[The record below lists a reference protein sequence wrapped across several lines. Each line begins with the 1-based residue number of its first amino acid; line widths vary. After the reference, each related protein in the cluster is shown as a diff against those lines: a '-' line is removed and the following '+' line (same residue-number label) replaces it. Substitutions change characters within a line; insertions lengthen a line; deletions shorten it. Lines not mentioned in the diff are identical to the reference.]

1 MSADGDPDADL
12 IEVVAGVLRDD
23 RGRILLSRRPE
34 GKHLA
39 GTWEFP
45 GGKLDADESAT
56 DALARE
62 LAEELG
68 IRIAQA
74 SPWLSVTHAYPELSV
89 RLRLFTVAAW
99 SGQPRGLEG
108 QRLRWVA
115 PQAMP
120 QLEMPA
126 ADRPIV
132 RALSLSPRYAIAPEA
147 GAVGGLRAVA
157 DWVDQ
162 ALEAGHRL
170 FRLSSA
176 GLDEAAVG
184 QLGRDV
190 GERIGQAGGTWLL
203 AGSIEQATRAGA
215 DGVDL
220 SADRLRAID
229 RRPLPADRWLAAACH
244 DAGDLAAA
252 ARAGVDFLT
261 LSPLRETASHPGRR
275 TLGWSGFE
283 ALCARSPA
291 PVFAAGG
298 VAPEELRRVREL
310 GGFGVAET
318 TGVGAP

>member
-45 GGKLDADESAT
+45 GGKRDADESAA

-115 PQAMP
+115 PQTMG

-132 RALSLSPRYAIAPEA
+132 RALSLSPLYAIAPEPD
-147 GAVGGLRAVA
+147 AVGGVGAVA
-157 DWVDQ
+157 DWVDM

-170 FRLSSA
+170 FCLSSR
-176 GLDEAAVG
+176 GLDAAALSE
-184 QLGRDV
+184 LGRDI
-190 GERIGQAGGTWLL
+190 GRRITAAGGTWLL
-203 AGSIEQATRAGA
+203 EGSVEQAARAGA
-215 DGVDL
+215 DGVQL
-220 SADRLRAID
+220 SGDCLRAID

-261 LSPLRETASHPGRR
+261 LSPLREMASHPGRR

-291 PVFAAGG
+291 PAFAAGG
-298 VAPEELRRVREL
+298 VLPEDLGRVREL